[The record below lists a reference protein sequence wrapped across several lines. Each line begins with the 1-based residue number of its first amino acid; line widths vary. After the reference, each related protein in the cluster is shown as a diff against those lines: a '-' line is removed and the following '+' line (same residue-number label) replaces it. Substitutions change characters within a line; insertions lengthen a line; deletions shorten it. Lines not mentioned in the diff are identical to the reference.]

1 MKRTMLAVLCAFALL
16 LPIVPLAADETGYPG
31 LYRYKLDNGLE
42 LYVYRDNSLPIA
54 RVEICFRA
62 GAMAQTPDTAGLF
75 HLYEHLVFGGDA
87 ANGGS
92 AGVKAALATIGAAEW
107 NGGTSAE
114 RVDYWLTLPSSK
126 VTEGLRFW
134 ADRLRPA
141 DFSPADLE
149 AAKSVV
155 GAEVK
160 AYEATP
166 EAIYQAAMDKR
177 LFAKYPWRR
186 DPAGTDAA
194 IKAATPEAMAAIRDG
209 WFVPNNAAVIVG
221 GDVDP
226 EAVRAAVASAF
237 AGWKPG
243 PDPWERPN
251 PPHPRPGVVRPTW
264 MVYPDTSLPEGVAL
278 VEMRY
283 RAPDLGADPKA
294 SYAAD
299 LWTTLVADPAGRFK
313 AAVMKGV
320 PRLYGVDPV
329 SAYYVSQR
337 EGGTLSISAYFSVD
351 PSLPAASRAQVF
363 KETARGIEITTMR
376 SSSSY
381 FGAADYEAA
390 RDRLEA
396 ARRLSLETAS
406 DLVSSLAWWWAEA
419 SGDYFIGYDGAL
431 AKTGPAE
438 VNAFIDTYILR
449 NLEVIALR
457 MNPADYER
465 ERKSLSAAGFVTVNQ
480 TNAYWWQK

>member
-16 LPIVPLAADETGYPG
+16 LPLVPLAADETGYPG

-87 ANGGS
+87 SNGGS

-126 VTEGLRFW
+126 VTEGLEFW

-141 DFSPADLE
+141 DFSAEDLE

-155 GAEVK
+155 SAEVR

-194 IKAATPEAMAAIRDG
+194 IKAATPEAMAAIDAQKRLPELNRLGRDQTSYFCG
-209 WFVPNNAAVIVG
+209 SYFRYGFHEDAFG
-221 GDVDP
+221 S
-226 EAVRAAVASAF
+226 AVALCRDLT
-237 AGWKPG
+237 K
-243 PDPWERPN
+243 
-251 PPHPRPGVVRPTW
+251 
-264 MVYPDTSLPEGVAL
+264 AL
-278 VEMRY
+278 VDWFPGH
-283 RAPDLGADPKA
+283 ATHLD
-294 SYAAD
+294 S
-299 LWTTLVADPAGRFK
+299 
-313 AAVMKGV
+313 
-320 PRLYGVDPV
+320 
-329 SAYYVSQR
+329 
-337 EGGTLSISAYFSVD
+337 
-351 PSLPAASRAQVF
+351 
-363 KETARGIEITTMR
+363 
-376 SSSSY
+376 
-381 FGAADYEAA
+381 
-390 RDRLEA
+390 
-396 ARRLSLETAS
+396 
-406 DLVSSLAWWWAEA
+406 
-419 SGDYFIGYDGAL
+419 AL
-431 AKTGPAE
+431 AHWLSKQRFGGKPVVIRRRILSSAE
-438 VNAFIDTYILR
+438 
-449 NLEVIALR
+449 
-457 MNPADYER
+457 
-465 ERKSLSAAGFVTVNQ
+465 SH
-480 TNAYWWQK
+480 

>member
-1 MKRTMLAVLCAFALL
+1 MKRTMLAVLCALALL
-16 LPIVPLAADETGYPG
+16 LPLAPLAADETGYPG
-31 LYRYKLDNGLE
+31 LNRYKLDNGLE
-42 LYVYRDNSLPIA
+42 LYVYKDSSLPIA

-87 ANGGS
+87 SSGGS
-92 AGVKAALATIGAAEW
+92 AGVKAALASIGAAEW

-126 VTEGLRFW
+126 VADGIRFW
-134 ADRLRPA
+134 ADRLRPPVI
-141 DFSPADLE
+141 SPEDLE
-149 AAKSVV
+149 AAKIVV

-160 AYEATP
+160 AYDATP
-166 EAIYQAAMDKR
+166 DAVYQAAMDKR
-177 LFAKYPWRR
+177 LFARYPWRR
-186 DPAGTDAA
+186 DPAGTETA

-209 WFVPNNAAVIVG
+209 WFIPNNAAIVVG
-221 GDVDP
+221 GDVEP
-226 EAVRAAVASAF
+226 EAVRAAVESAF
-237 AGWKPG
+237 AGWRAG
-243 PDPWERPN
+243 PDPWAKPN

-264 MVYPDTSLPEGVAL
+264 MAYPDASIPEGVAL

-283 RAPDLGADPKA
+283 RAPDLAADPKA

-299 LWTTLVADPAGRFK
+299 LWTALVSDPAGRFK
-313 AAVMKGV
+313 TAVAKGV
-320 PRLYGVDPV
+320 PKLYGADPV

-337 EGGTLSISAYFSVD
+337 EGGTLSISAYFAVD
-351 PSLPAASRAQVF
+351 PSLPAASRAQLF

-376 SSSSY
+376 SSASY
-381 FGAADYEAA
+381 FSAVDYEAA
-390 RDRLEA
+390 RARLA
-396 ARRLSLETAS
+396 GARRLSLETAS
-406 DLVSSLAWWWAEA
+406 GFVSSLAWWWAEA

-465 ERKSLSAAGFVTVNQ
+465 EKKVLAANGFAAVSQ